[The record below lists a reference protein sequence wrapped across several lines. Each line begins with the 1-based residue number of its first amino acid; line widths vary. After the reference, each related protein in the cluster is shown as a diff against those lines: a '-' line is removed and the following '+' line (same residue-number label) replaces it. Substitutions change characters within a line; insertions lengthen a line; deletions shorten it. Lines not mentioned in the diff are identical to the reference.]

1 MITLQPIVRAILDA
15 RDDAIVVFDAH
26 SRLIYLNAAAR
37 SLFPDTGD
45 GPTTDDGPMP
55 SAQRAGWL
63 LTQGFR
69 TVPITYG
76 GALQGTV
83 LYVSSRPVRT
93 LADREDEAIHE
104 TLKRTSGRLA
114 EAARR
119 LGISR
124 TTLWRRLRKER
135 KAASLA

>member
-15 RDDAIVVFDAH
+15 RDDAIVVFDVH
-26 SRLIYLNAAAR
+26 SRVIHLNAAAR
-37 SLFPDTGD
+37 SLLPETGNS
-45 GPTTDDGPMP
+45 PMP
-55 SAQRAGWL
+55 YAQRTEWL

-69 TVPITYG
+69 TVPITNG
-76 GALQGTV
+76 GALLGT
-83 LYVSSRPVRT
+83 LLQVSSRPVRT

-104 TLKRTSGRLA
+104 TLERTGGRLA

-135 KAASLA
+135 KSASLP